1 MGVSFAPRQGA
12 FVAFDASASSFTTT
26 VRCSAPTRTNHG
38 APTMTM
44 TLSRVA
50 AGAVAVGV
58 VLWLWHE
65 QRQRS
70 AALLAT
76 VELKVR
82 QRAAMESAEA
92 QVLRTALCAFYTTH
106 APENLAN
113 VEDLVARVVGGPP
126 TSVSGVSVGGSLWTA
141 DELCAKV
148 EAKYGAKLVL

>member
-1 MGVSFAPRQGA
+1 
-12 FVAFDASASSFTTT
+12 
-26 VRCSAPTRTNHG
+26 
-38 APTMTM
+38 M
-44 TLSRVA
+44 TLMNLPL
-50 AGAVAVGV
+50 AGAGVVAVGV

-65 QRQRS
+65 QCQRS

-76 VELKVR
+76 IELKVR

-92 QVLRTALCAFYTTH
+92 QVLRTALCAFYATH

-113 VEDLVARVVGGPP
+113 VDDLVARVVGGPP
-126 TSVSGVSVGGSLWTA
+126 TSVSGVSVGGSLWTV